1 MPAAGTKVCPVPQL
15 DLRAWDA
22 SREHVGKP
30 ITPAGSG
37 QRWLLRWL
45 ASTGGTKEH
54 ISPLCSGPRRVTLI
68 LEGSGEMD
76 LPSQAQTYENEILSE
91 YPVLSQQHSRQC
103 FLGHLSL
110 RYRN

>member
-37 QRWLLRWL
+37 QRWLLPWL

-76 LPSQAQTYENEILSE
+76 LPSQAQTYEN
-91 YPVLSQQHSRQC
+91 
-103 FLGHLSL
+103 
-110 RYRN
+110 